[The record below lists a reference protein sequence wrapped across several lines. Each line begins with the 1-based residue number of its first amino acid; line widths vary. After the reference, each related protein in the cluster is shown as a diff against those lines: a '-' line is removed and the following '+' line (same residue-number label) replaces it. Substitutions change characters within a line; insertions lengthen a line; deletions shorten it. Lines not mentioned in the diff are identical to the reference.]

1 VSIRRS
7 LVSATVCIM
16 VPAGYVFGADHGWWG
31 DQPTRCQAPGA
42 QTTATAPLRVT
53 TAASVGMTT
62 GSWLRKLDSPPPSK
76 AEMYAVA
83 DRAAEGVTA
92 YVLAFKAAARKQ
104 RQSEYVEKYQQRMY
118 ANKLKHLPTNA
129 STCSPCPTAQPNG
142 QPLTVANRGGL
153 TAEQRQNAA
162 TIAAAGA
169 ARGVPVQ
176 GQVIALAAALQ
187 ESGLRNLD
195 HGDRDSVGVFQQRA
209 AGYGS
214 VADRMNV
221 TVAAGRFYD
230 ILERVP
236 GWQSMTV
243 TAAAQ
248 AVQRSA
254 YPGAYAQWEGQ
265 ARSLVGGVQTVG
277 ADSYT
282 CTLAPSTY
290 KTGAGVAWG
299 GYQNGR
305 VPLTALAHPAQ
316 APTAW
321 FRPDAAAA
329 FDRLSAAYAARFGH
343 PLRVTDSYRDYAHQ
357 VSTKAAK
364 PGLAAEP
371 GTSNH
376 GWGLAADII
385 VGSYSSA
392 DYLWLRANGPRY
404 GWDNPTWARQG
415 GSRPEKWHW
424 DFTPPG
430 AAA

>member
-7 LVSATVCIM
+7 LISATICIM

-31 DQPTRCQAPGA
+31 DQPSTCQAPGA

-76 AEMYAVA
+76 AQMYAVA

-142 QPLTVANRGGL
+142 QPLTVANKATGEALAREAASAAGFRGQALEEAVAVARAESTFNPAAANPTSSARGMWQIML
-153 TAEQRQNAA
+153 TAH
-162 TIAAAGA
+162 AGDPDISRWA
-169 ARGVPVQ
+169 DPYASARMAWRISNGGADWSPW
-176 GQVIALAAALQ
+176 
-187 ESGLRNLD
+187 
-195 HGDRDSVGVFQQRA
+195 SVWPAVRG
-209 AGYGS
+209 
-214 VADRMNV
+214 
-221 TVAAGRFYD
+221 TVG
-230 ILERVP
+230 
-236 GWQSMTV
+236 
-243 TAAAQ
+243 
-248 AVQRSA
+248 AVQ
-254 YPGAYAQWEGQ
+254 P
-265 ARSLVGGVQTVG
+265 VG

-290 KTGAGVAWG
+290 RTGAGVAWG
-299 GYQNGR
+299 PAGGPAYGNGR
-305 VPLTALAHPAQ
+305 IPLTALAHPAQ

-321 FRPDAAAA
+321 FRPDAAAG

-364 PGLAAEP
+364 GYLAARP

-376 GWGLAADII
+376 GWGLAADLG
-385 VGSYSSA
+385 VGGYASA
-392 DYLWLRANGPRY
+392 DYAWMRANAPAF
-404 GWDNPTWARQG
+404 GWDNPGWARPG
-415 GSRPEKWHW
+415 GTKAEPWHW
-424 DFTPPG
+424 EFNPMG

>member
-7 LVSATVCIM
+7 LISATICIM

-31 DQPTRCQAPGA
+31 DQPTTCQAPGA

-76 AEMYAVA
+76 AQMYAVA

-104 RQSEYVEKYQQRMY
+104 QQSEYVEKYQQRMY

-129 STCSPCPTAQPNG
+129 SACSPCPTAQPNG
-142 QPLTVANRGGL
+142 QPLTVANKATGEALARQAATAAGFRGQALEEAVAVARAESQFSPRAANPTNSARGMWQIML
-153 TAEQRQNAA
+153 TAH
-162 TIAAAGA
+162 AGDPDISRWA
-169 ARGVPVQ
+169 DPYASARMAWRISKGGTDWSPW
-176 GQVIALAAALQ
+176 
-187 ESGLRNLD
+187 
-195 HGDRDSVGVFQQRA
+195 SVWPAVR
-209 AGYGS
+209 S
-214 VADRMNV
+214 
-221 TVAAGRFYD
+221 TVG
-230 ILERVP
+230 
-236 GWQSMTV
+236 
-243 TAAAQ
+243 TAQ
-248 AVQRSA
+248 
-254 YPGAYAQWEGQ
+254 P
-265 ARSLVGGVQTVG
+265 VG

-290 KTGAGVAWG
+290 RTGAGVAWG
-299 GYQNGR
+299 PEGGPTYGNGR
-305 VPLTALAHPAQ
+305 IPLSALAHPAQ

-343 PLRVTDSYRDYAHQ
+343 PLKVTDSYRDYAHQ

-364 PGLAAEP
+364 GYLAAKP

-376 GWGLAADII
+376 GWGLAADLAI
-385 VGSYSSA
+385 GGFGSA
-392 DYLWLRANGPRY
+392 DYEWVKANGPAY
-404 GWDNPTWARQG
+404 GWHCPAWAQQG
-415 GSRPEKWHW
+415 GSKPESWHVEY
-424 DFTPPG
+424 TPPG

>member
-7 LVSATVCIM
+7 LISATVCIM

-31 DQPTRCQAPGA
+31 DQPATCTPPGA

-76 AEMYAVA
+76 AQMYAVA

-142 QPLTVANRGGL
+142 QPLTVANRATGEAL
-153 TAEQRQNAA
+153 ARQAA
-162 TIAAAGA
+162 SAAGFRGEA
-169 ARGVPVQ
+169 LEEAVAVARAESTFNPRAANPSSSARGMWQIMLSAHGNDPDIGNWADPYASARMAWRISKGGTDWSPWSVWPVVR
-176 GQVIALAAALQ
+176 GQV
-187 ESGLRNLD
+187 G
-195 HGDRDSVGVFQQRA
+195 
-209 AGYGS
+209 
-214 VADRMNV
+214 
-221 TVAAGRFYD
+221 
-230 ILERVP
+230 
-236 GWQSMTV
+236 
-243 TAAAQ
+243 
-248 AVQRSA
+248 AVQ
-254 YPGAYAQWEGQ
+254 P
-265 ARSLVGGVQTVG
+265 VG

-299 GYQNGR
+299 GYQNGQ

-376 GWGLAADII
+376 GWGLAADIV
-385 VGSYSSA
+385 VGNYSSP

>member
-7 LVSATVCIM
+7 LISATICIM

-31 DQPTRCQAPGA
+31 DQPSTCQAPGA

-76 AEMYAVA
+76 EQMYAVA

-142 QPLTVANRGGL
+142 RPLTVANRATGEALARQAASAAGFRGRALEEAVAVARAESTFNPAAANPTSSARGMWQIML
-153 TAEQRQNAA
+153 TAHAGDPDIGNWADPFASARMAWRISKGGTDWSPWSVWPA
-162 TIAAAGA
+162 VRGKVGA
-169 ARGVPVQ
+169 AQP
-176 GQVIALAAALQ
+176 
-187 ESGLRNLD
+187 
-195 HGDRDSVGVFQQRA
+195 
-209 AGYGS
+209 
-214 VADRMNV
+214 
-221 TVAAGRFYD
+221 
-230 ILERVP
+230 
-236 GWQSMTV
+236 
-243 TAAAQ
+243 
-248 AVQRSA
+248 
-254 YPGAYAQWEGQ
+254 
-265 ARSLVGGVQTVG
+265 VG

-282 CTLAPSTY
+282 CALSPSTY

-299 GYQNGR
+299 GYQNGQ

-343 PLRVTDSYRDYAHQ
+343 ALRVTDSYRDIAGQ
-357 VSTKAAK
+357 VSVAGRK
-364 PGLAAEP
+364 PGLAARP

-376 GWGLAADII
+376 GWGLAADLAI
-385 VGSYSSA
+385 GGFGSA
-392 DYLWLRANGPRY
+392 DYEWVKANGPAY
-404 GWDNPTWARQG
+404 GWHCPAWAQQG
-415 GSRPEKWHW
+415 GSKPESWHVEY
-424 DFTPPG
+424 TPPG

>member
-7 LVSATVCIM
+7 LISATICIM

-31 DQPTRCQAPGA
+31 EQSTTCQAPGA

-62 GSWLRKLDSPPPSK
+62 GEWLRKLDSPPPSK

-142 QPLTVANRGGL
+142 QPLTVANRATGEAL
-153 TAEQRQNAA
+153 ARQAA
-162 TIAAAGA
+162 TAAGFRGQALEEAVAVARAESQFNPAAANPSSS
-169 ARGVPVQ
+169 ARGMWQIMLSQHQDDPDIRSWADPYASARMAWRISKGGTDWSPWSVWPAVSRTLGSSPAAGTGTGTAAVPV
-176 GQVIALAAALQ
+176 
-187 ESGLRNLD
+187 
-195 HGDRDSVGVFQQRA
+195 
-209 AGYGS
+209 
-214 VADRMNV
+214 
-221 TVAAGRFYD
+221 
-230 ILERVP
+230 
-236 GWQSMTV
+236 
-243 TAAAQ
+243 
-248 AVQRSA
+248 
-254 YPGAYAQWEGQ
+254 
-265 ARSLVGGVQTVG
+265 
-277 ADSYT
+277 DSYT

-290 KTGAGVAWG
+290 KTGAGAAWG
-299 GYQNGR
+299 GFQNGQ

-343 PLRVTDSYRDYAHQ
+343 PLQVNDSYRDYAHQ

-364 PGLAAEP
+364 GYLAAKP

-376 GWGLAADII
+376 GWGLAADLD
-385 VGSYSSA
+385 VGSYSDA
-392 DYLWLRANGPRY
+392 RYLWMRANAPRF
-404 GWDNPTWARQG
+404 GWDNPAWGQPG
-415 GSRPEKWHW
+415 GSGPHESWHW
-424 DFTPPG
+424 EFNPTG

>member
-1 VSIRRS
+1 VARVSIRQS
-7 LVSATVCIM
+7 LISATICIM

-31 DQPTRCQAPGA
+31 DQPATCQAPGA

-62 GSWLRKLDSPPPSK
+62 GEWLRKVDGPRPTK
-76 AEMYAVA
+76 AQMYTAA
-83 DRAAEGVTA
+83 DHVAEGIAA
-92 YVLAFKAAARKQ
+92 YALAFKAAARNQ

-142 QPLTVANRGGL
+142 QPLTVANKATGEALARQAASAAGFRGQALEEAVAVARAESTFNPAAANPTSSARGMWQIML
-153 TAEQRQNAA
+153 TAHPGDPDISRWADPYA
-162 TIAAAGA
+162 S
-169 ARGVPVQ
+169 ARMAWRISKGGTDWSPW
-176 GQVIALAAALQ
+176 
-187 ESGLRNLD
+187 
-195 HGDRDSVGVFQQRA
+195 SVWP
-209 AGYGS
+209 S
-214 VADRMNV
+214 VRG
-221 TVAAGRFYD
+221 TVG
-230 ILERVP
+230 
-236 GWQSMTV
+236 
-243 TAAAQ
+243 
-248 AVQRSA
+248 AVQ
-254 YPGAYAQWEGQ
+254 P
-265 ARSLVGGVQTVG
+265 VG

-329 FDRLSAAYAARFGH
+329 FDRLSTAYAARFGH
-343 PLRVTDSYRDYAHQ
+343 PLKVTDSYRDYAHQ

-364 PGLAAEP
+364 GYLAAKP

-376 GWGLAADII
+376 GWGLAADLAI
-385 VGSYSSA
+385 GGFGSA
-392 DYLWLRANGPRY
+392 DYEWVKANGPAY
-404 GWDNPTWARQG
+404 GWRCPAWAQQG
-415 GSRPEKWHW
+415 GSKPESWHVEY
-424 DFTPPG
+424 TPPG

>member
-31 DQPTRCQAPGA
+31 DQPTTCQAPGA

-53 TAASVGMTT
+53 TAASVGKET
-62 GSWLRKLDSPPPSK
+62 GEWLRKLDSPPPSK
-76 AEMYAVA
+76 AQMYAVA

-142 QPLTVANRGGL
+142 QPLTVANKAIG
-153 TAEQRQNAA
+153 E
-162 TIAAAGA
+162 
-169 ARGVPVQ
+169 
-176 GQVIALAAALQ
+176 ALARQ
-187 ESGLRNLD
+187 
-195 HGDRDSVGVFQQRA
+195 
-209 AGYGS
+209 
-214 VADRMNV
+214 
-221 TVAAGRFYD
+221 
-230 ILERVP
+230 
-236 GWQSMTV
+236 
-243 TAAAQ
+243 AAQ
-248 AVQRSA
+248 AAGFRGQSLEEAVAVARAESQFNPAAANPTSSA
-254 YPGAYAQWEGQ
+254 RGMWQIMLTAHAGDPDIANWADPYASARMAWRISKGGTDWSAWSVWPAVRGKVGAAQP
-265 ARSLVGGVQTVG
+265 VG

-299 GYQNGR
+299 PEGGPAYGNGR
-305 VPLTALAHPAQ
+305 IPLTALAHPAQ

-343 PLRVTDSYRDYAHQ
+343 PLKVTDSYRDFAHQ
-357 VSTKAAK
+357 VSTKAEK
-364 PGLAAEP
+364 GYLAAKP

-376 GWGLAADII
+376 GWGLAADVQ
-385 VGSYSSA
+385 VGGYGSA
-392 DYLWLRANGPRY
+392 DYQWLLHNGPQF
-404 GWDNPTWARQG
+404 GWSNPAWAQAGGSGPRESWHWEFNPT
-415 GSRPEKWHW
+415 
-424 DFTPPG
+424 G

>member
-7 LVSATVCIM
+7 LVSATICIM

-31 DQPTRCQAPGA
+31 DQPATCQAPGA

-53 TAASVGMTT
+53 TAATVGKET
-62 GSWLRKLDSPPPSK
+62 GEWLRKLDSPPPSK
-76 AEMYAVA
+76 AQMYAVA

-142 QPLTVANRGGL
+142 QPLTVANKATGEALARQAATAAGFRGQALEEAVAVARAESQFNPTAANPTSSARGMWQIML
-153 TAEQRQNAA
+153 TAHAGDPDISRWADPYA
-162 TIAAAGA
+162 SARMAWRISKGGTDWSPWSVWPAVRGTVGA
-169 ARGVPVQ
+169 AQP
-176 GQVIALAAALQ
+176 
-187 ESGLRNLD
+187 
-195 HGDRDSVGVFQQRA
+195 
-209 AGYGS
+209 
-214 VADRMNV
+214 
-221 TVAAGRFYD
+221 
-230 ILERVP
+230 
-236 GWQSMTV
+236 
-243 TAAAQ
+243 
-248 AVQRSA
+248 
-254 YPGAYAQWEGQ
+254 
-265 ARSLVGGVQTVG
+265 VG

-299 GYQNGR
+299 PEGGPAYGNGR
-305 VPLTALAHPAQ
+305 IPLTALAHPAQ

-329 FDRLSAAYAARFGH
+329 FDRMSAAYAARFGH
-343 PLRVTDSYRDYAHQ
+343 PLKVTDSYRDYAHQ

-364 PGLAAEP
+364 GYLAAEP

-376 GWGLAADII
+376 GWGLAADVV
-385 VGSYSSA
+385 VGGYGSA
-392 DYLWLRANGPRY
+392 DYQWLLHNGPAY
-404 GWDNPTWARQG
+404 GWSNPGWAQAG
-415 GSRPEKWHW
+415 GTKHEPWHYE
-424 DFTPPG
+424 FTPPG